1 MSGVWR
7 IAGIA
12 FLLASCVAPPPEPE
26 ASPAPPPEAAMPGEP
41 PAPGEATERN
51 PGVER
56 EIVVLRAE
64 PPVNRVRSDEVD
76 RLLSYFEQIRKLP
89 ASELSRENDTA
100 RAAFNRTRSDFD
112 RVRLAMVLSVPN
124 TAIADDQ
131 RASDLLDP
139 VVKNQNSSLH
149 GLALLMN
156 THLQERRRLE
166 SGMQHLQQNVQGL
179 QQKLDAL
186 MSLERTLIDREQAT
200 PPRKR

>member
-1 MSGVWR
+1 MRRAWTAAVIG
-7 IAGIA
+7 
-12 FLLASCVAPPPEPE
+12 LTLASCVGLPPEPE
-26 ASPAPPPEAAMPGEP
+26 ATSAPSPPAEKPSEP
-41 PAPGEATERN
+41 PASSEVSEAN
-51 PGVER
+51 APVER
-56 EIVVLRAE
+56 DIVVLRAE
-64 PPVNRVRSDEVD
+64 PQPNARGSEDVD

-89 ASELSRENDTA
+89 AAELSRENETA
-100 RAAFNRTRSDFD
+100 RTAFSRTRSDFD

-124 TAIADDQ
+124 TAVSDDQ
-131 RASDLLDP
+131 RAADLLDP
-139 VVKNQNSSLH
+139 VVKNPNSSLH